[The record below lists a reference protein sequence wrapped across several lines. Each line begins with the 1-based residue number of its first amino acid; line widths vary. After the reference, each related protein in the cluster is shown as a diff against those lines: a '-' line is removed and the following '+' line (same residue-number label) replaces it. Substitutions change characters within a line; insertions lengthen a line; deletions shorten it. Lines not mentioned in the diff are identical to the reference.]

1 MIRERLSKPIPVR
14 HPKPVLHDQVKNQT
28 MVAMV
33 EKNKLNNLASK
44 LFGWRMWIQSAF
56 LMVWLDPLGLRLHTM
71 CSPVFHCY
79 ACPLSTFACPIG
91 IIAQF
96 GALHIFPFIAIG
108 LLIVVGVLFGS
119 LICGWVCPFG
129 FLQDLAAKV
138 PTPKFD
144 PPKWTGYLRYVVLIG
159 TVLAVPYFFGEEHPL
174 FICRVCPAGALE
186 AAVPNMVGQA
196 IAGQQIAWPNAVK
209 LTILGL
215 FLIAIFFIKR
225 PWCRILCPLGAIF
238 SLFNRVSAF
247 FLRFNPDECTNCER
261 CHKLCEYGIEPEKS
275 PNDLRCN
282 RCLECIGCGPGALTL
297 GSIFGSSKTTIPPA
311 KD

>member
-1 MIRERLSKPIPVR
+1 MSQGRLKKHTPAR
-14 HPKPVLHDQVKNQT
+14 HPKNVLRDQVKNQT
-28 MVAMV
+28 MATMV
-33 EKNKLNNLASK
+33 KKTKLSNLASK
-44 LFGWRMWIQSAF
+44 LLGWRMWVQSAF
-56 LMVWLDPLGLRLHTM
+56 LLVWLDPLGLRLHTI

-96 GALHIFPFIAIG
+96 SALHIFPFMAVG
-108 LLIVVGVLFGS
+108 LLIAVGVLFGS

-129 FLQDLAAKV
+129 FLQDLIAKV

-144 PPKWTGYLRYVVLIG
+144 LPKFTGYLRYVVLIG

-174 FICRVCPAGALE
+174 FICLICPAGALE

-247 FLRFNPDECTNCER
+247 FLRFNADECNDCER

-275 PNDLRCN
+275 PNDLQCN
-282 RCLECIGCGPGALTL
+282 RCLECINCGPGALTF

>member
-1 MIRERLSKPIPVR
+1 MSQGRLNKHTPAR
-14 HPKPVLHDQVKNQT
+14 HPKNVLRDPVKNQT
-28 MVAMV
+28 MATMV
-33 EKNKLNNLASK
+33 EKTKLSNLASK
-44 LFGWRMWIQSAF
+44 LLGWRMWVQSAF
-56 LMVWLDPLGLRLHTM
+56 LLVWLDPLGLRLHTI

-79 ACPLSTFACPIG
+79 ACPLATFACPIG
-91 IIAQF
+91 ILAQF
-96 GALHIFPFIAIG
+96 SALHIFPFMAVG
-108 LLIVVGVLFGS
+108 LLIAVGVLFGS

-129 FLQDLAAKV
+129 FLQDLIAKV

-144 PPKWTGYLRYVVLIG
+144 LPKFTGYFRYVVLIS
-159 TVLAVPYFFGEEHPL
+159 TVLAIPYFFGEGHPF
-174 FICRVCPAGALE
+174 FICRICPAGALE
-186 AAVPNMVGQA
+186 AAVPNIVGQA

-225 PWCRILCPLGAIF
+225 PWCRLLCPLGAIF

-247 FLRFNPDECTNCER
+247 FLRFNADECTDCER

-282 RCLECIGCGPGALTL
+282 RCLECIDCGPGALTF